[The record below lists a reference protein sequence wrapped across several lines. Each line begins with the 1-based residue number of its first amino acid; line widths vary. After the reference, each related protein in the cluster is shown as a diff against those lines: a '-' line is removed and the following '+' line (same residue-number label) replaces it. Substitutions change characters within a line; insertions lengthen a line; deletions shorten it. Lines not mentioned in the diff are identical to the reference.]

1 MIELSLQ
8 VFVLQ
13 YYFRVVPFNPLTAAE
28 AALAP
33 AFPSPSLDSRRI
45 ERAEWPIQLESDPR
59 HGSPSSSVIPL
70 TESPRTASCKLAC
83 DARSTAAHGSVPD
96 HDRNNRFRT
105 RGARHCRNPYFSGSK
120 YFFAIWRLES
130 PMRRSGVFLMNR
142 IATMSR
148 MSTDTSPYE
157 RELNRREPGASAD
170 DIVMRAR
177 PNLRRPC
184 RLHKAVA
191 ETPY

>member
-1 MIELSLQ
+1 MARFQITIATTGS
-8 VFVLQ
+8 
-13 YYFRVVPFNPLTAAE
+13 
-28 AALAP
+28 AP
-33 AFPSPSLDSRRI
+33 AEHGI
-45 ERAEWPIQLESDPR
+45 AETHIFR
-59 HGSPSSSVIPL
+59 
-70 TESPRTASCKLAC
+70 
-83 DARSTAAHGSVPD
+83 
-96 HDRNNRFRT
+96 DRN
-105 RGARHCRNPYFSGSK
+105 A
-120 YFFAIWRLES
+120 FFAIS

-191 ETPY
+191 ETPYE